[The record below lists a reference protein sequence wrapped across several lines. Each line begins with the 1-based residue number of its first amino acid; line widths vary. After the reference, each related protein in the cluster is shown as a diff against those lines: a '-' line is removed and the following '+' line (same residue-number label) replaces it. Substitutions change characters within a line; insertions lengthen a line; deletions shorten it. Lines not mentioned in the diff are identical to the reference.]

1 MEEPSVSTHNL
12 PVQCVLLHHDRI
24 DACRVLEGQESEATR
39 PAGRVAHDGTCVHFA
54 KLLKVRAK
62 CFYPTVSTAVYYNKR
77 RALPSVVSQFRPPMN
92 IFLGG
97 GEGGGEG
104 SGAAHTTRTGRR
116 GAYGGEQSIAL
127 VSVG

>member
-1 MEEPSVSTHNL
+1 MEGPRRSTHNL

-39 PAGRVAHDGTCVHFA
+39 SASRVAHDGARIHLA

-62 CFYPTVSTAVYYNKR
+62 SVYPTVSTAVYYNKR

-92 IFLGG
+92 IFL
-97 GEGGGEG
+97 
-104 SGAAHTTRTGRR
+104 
-116 GAYGGEQSIAL
+116 
-127 VSVG
+127 